1 MNRKARRM
9 NRQLQQ
15 GKPTTGKCLPLTIGI
30 LVAAG
35 LATST
40 LFAFL
45 ASWLA

>member
-9 NRQLQQ
+9 NRQLKA
-15 GKPTTGKCLPLTIGI
+15 GKPTTGRLGCLPF
-30 LVAAG
+30 VALGVAG

-45 ASWLA
+45 ATWLA